1 MRKII
6 FGLMFISC
14 SIFAEDNIKK
24 LDWNDKEL
32 TWHSYEK
39 GMAKIKESKKPGLLI
54 FYADWCSTCK
64 EYSGLFANKKVIK
77 SLQNL
82 VLIRVDSDAEE
93 EIEKKYNFDGEYVPK
108 TFALNN
114 KGQVIQKFYS
124 KEEEYAYFIPS
135 DDPDYLSQFAQ
146 LVKIH
151 GK

>member
-64 EYSGLFANKKVIK
+64 EYSGLFA
-77 SLQNL
+77 
-82 VLIRVDSDAEE
+82 
-93 EIEKKYNFDGEYVPK
+93 
-108 TFALNN
+108 
-114 KGQVIQKFYS
+114 
-124 KEEEYAYFIPS
+124 
-135 DDPDYLSQFAQ
+135 
-146 LVKIH
+146 
-151 GK
+151 

>member
-1 MRKII
+1 
-6 FGLMFISC
+6 MFISC
-14 SIFAEDNIKK
+14 SIVAEDNIKK

-93 EIEKKYNFDGEYVPK
+93 EIEKKE
-108 TFALNN
+108 
-114 KGQVIQKFYS
+114 
-124 KEEEYAYFIPS
+124 
-135 DDPDYLSQFAQ
+135 
-146 LVKIH
+146 
-151 GK
+151 